1 MSLKAFDPVLPQS
14 HVDPRP
20 TSKMGGFLLFCLVF
34 LFVGRAHE
42 ALGGPIRFNLLFTAA
57 TLLFCVKD
65 FLSNPLMYFKEST
78 VLRRIT
84 YFTLWAI
91 AMIPFSRWPGGSVE
105 TAIGFLKVYTFVLL
119 TAVLLTRYRL
129 TAVGVFAH
137 VVSLLVVLFFSAI
150 TESASVRVY
159 TITKSYD
166 PNEMALIAVMILP
179 ILFFAIKNAKFIW
192 KAAFTGGVAVCV
204 VAIALSG
211 SRGGM
216 LGLFMVGAYVLFV
229 SSISM
234 LKKVLI
240 VIMSVLVFIVAVP
253 QENLTRLVNTLD
265 IENDYNV
272 SGKQGRLVVWAADLE
287 KIIKNPIA
295 GVGLG
300 QSTTLTEEEMDEG
313 VWMEAHNSYI
323 EMALETG
330 IPGFCFLFSVMLIS
344 WRRLRELR
352 RTLDK
357 KDPRL
362 PLVHG
367 LEAGLWGYF
376 VCITFLSVAFYA
388 LSLFFF
394 VMIEAVYRDI
404 KGQHLRP
411 VAGEESAQ
419 PEPEPEQ
426 KKKKRR
432 YKLKQGSSYDPRT

>member
-14 HVDPRP
+14 HVDSRP

-105 TAIGFLKVYTFVLL
+105 TIIGFLKVYTFVLL
-119 TAVLLTRYRL
+119 TSVLFIRYRV
-129 TAVGVFAH
+129 TAIGVFAQ
-137 VVSLLVVLFFSAI
+137 VFSLLVVLFFSVI
-150 TESASVRVY
+150 SESASTRVY

-166 PNEMALIAVMILP
+166 PNEMAMIAVMILP
-179 ILFFAIKNAKFIW
+179 ILFFAIKNAKFMW

-216 LGLFMVGAYVLFV
+216 LGLFMVGTYILFV

-234 LKKVLI
+234 IKKVLI

-253 QENLTRLVNTLD
+253 QENLTRLVSTLD
-265 IENDYNV
+265 IKSDYNYT
-272 SGKQGRLVVWAADLE
+272 GKQGRLTIWKADLE
-287 KIIKNPIA
+287 KIIKNPIS
-295 GVGLG
+295 GVGIG
-300 QSTTLTEEEMDEG
+300 QSTTLTEEERDEG

-323 EMALETG
+323 EIALETG
-330 IPGFCFLFSVMLIS
+330 IPGFCFLFSVMLVS

-357 KDPRL
+357 RDPRL
-362 PLVHG
+362 PLVYG
-367 LEAGLWGYF
+367 LEGGLWGYL
-376 VCITFLSVAFYA
+376 VCIVFLSVAFYA

-394 VMIEAVYRDI
+394 VLIEAVYKDI
-404 KGQHLRP
+404 KGHYLL
-411 VAGEESAQ
+411 VAHDPSSPDQNDELKEEPKA
-419 PEPEPEQ
+419 
-426 KKKKRR
+426 KKRR
-432 YKLKQGSSYDPRT
+432 YKMKKKR